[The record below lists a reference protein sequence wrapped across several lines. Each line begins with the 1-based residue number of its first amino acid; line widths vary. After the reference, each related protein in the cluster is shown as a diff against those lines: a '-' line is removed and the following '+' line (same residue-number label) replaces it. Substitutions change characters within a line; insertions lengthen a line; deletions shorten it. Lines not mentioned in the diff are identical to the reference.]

1 MAAEPERE
9 PEAELD
15 KRIAKSVGHPLRI
28 GIMRILSERTASP
41 SELAESLGE
50 GVSQVSYHV
59 SELFKYGC
67 VELVDTEPS
76 RGAIE
81 HFYRATSI
89 FGIDPW
95 FVDDDQS
102 REMTAQD
109 RASLAA
115 TVLQR
120 VMGEAL
126 PALSAGTMKARPDFH
141 MTWQLPELDQQGWEE
156 VAGILTHA
164 LAQIQLVESEA
175 ADRLDESG
183 EEGIPAFVGMLCF
196 ERCPEP

>member
-41 SELAESLGE
+41 SELAEALGE

-95 FVDDDQS
+95 FV
-102 REMTAQD
+102 
-109 RASLAA
+109 
-115 TVLQR
+115 
-120 VMGEAL
+120 
-126 PALSAGTMKARPDFH
+126 
-141 MTWQLPELDQQGWEE
+141 
-156 VAGILTHA
+156 
-164 LAQIQLVESEA
+164 ESEA